1 MDGRLRLA
9 GLGAVAALLGCRV
22 PPPDLSRDPT
32 ELLAAVRAAQGR
44 VARVQG
50 SAKVR
55 LESPRASGWVDEFV
69 AAEKPDRVRLETRD
83 FFGNVAAVLV
93 ADGGRFA
100 LYDARQR
107 VYYRG
112 EATPENV
119 SRLLALALP
128 PADLAVLLCGSA
140 PLVEGAPREVEVR
153 GSQLLLRL
161 GGASAEQELAVG
173 EEAAV
178 EESRVRRL
186 AAAPGGGGAEYDLE
200 LDGFRRRG
208 GVRFPTAARL
218 AAPAAGVRLELRWK
232 EDLEVN
238 GAPDPALFRLE
249 PPRGARVVDLA
260 PGSSVPPVELPTRPD
275 PR

>member
-9 GLGAVAALLGCRV
+9 LAAAAALLGCRV
-22 PPPDLSRDPT
+22 PPPDLSRDPA

-50 SAKVR
+50 SAKVHVD
-55 LESPRASGWVDEFV
+55 SPGSSGWVDEFL
-69 AAEKPDRVRLETRD
+69 AAEKPDRVRLETHD

-112 EATPENV
+112 DATPENV
-119 SRLLALALP
+119 SRLLPLALP
-128 PADLAVLLCGSA
+128 PADLAALLCGSA
-140 PLVEGAPREVEVR
+140 PLAEGEPREVEAK
-153 GSQLLLRL
+153 GSRLLLRL
-161 GGASAEQELAVG
+161 RGASAEQELAVG

-178 EESRVRRL
+178 EAARVRRPS
-186 AAAPGGGGAEYDLE
+186 AAAGASYDLE
-200 LDGFRRRG
+200 LDDFRRRG
-208 GVRFPTAARL
+208 GVRFPTTARL

-238 GAPDPALFRLE
+238 GPADPALFRLE
-249 PPRGARVVDLA
+249 PPRGARVVELA
-260 PGSSVPPVELPTRPD
+260 PGAPAPPLELPTRPD
-275 PR
+275 RRE